1 MLTSFIAQTGDVS
14 GDWRRGAEEARLN
27 FCCFESRLVAK
38 PCTTPRNPIPGSTG
52 WPDPLLVH
60 HQSGL

>member
-38 PCTTPRNPIPGSTG
+38 PCTTLSNPFFPFSSDTAALGIG
-52 WPDPLLVH
+52 
-60 HQSGL
+60 